1 MKRLIILI
9 LVLVVLLFLP
19 LITTAIVPRSDNYAD
34 IICQPYN
41 VTIRIHQTAIK
52 NRVGSQNAIIR
63 NVQVVTSWA
72 STPCYENSLDF
83 NFTRSFNQC
92 ADTTE
97 VTKQKAIIKYTIRL
111 TYQKPDNA
119 LTGYTVV
126 ILRLTCTYNLSSI
139 VTSQTRQQYLQIVRP
154 VNLGSFGNNSH
165 SIRFNASL
173 YKSQEFNKAHTY
185 FFPQYE
191 VGQKVYVQLDFNVEI
206 GILRNTS
213 ITCHATPTS
222 NAEDTN
228 SRNLLQTG
236 CRSSLRNLNTTEVS
250 VTRNLL
256 KFQFVSFL
264 WPNISTTS
272 TYIHCSVKPWC

>member
-1 MKRLIILI
+1 MQRLIILV

-19 LITTAIVPRSDNYAD
+19 SITTAIVLRENYAD
-34 IICQPYN
+34 ITCQPYN

-63 NVQVVTSWA
+63 NVQVVTGGWA
-72 STPCYENSLDF
+72 STPCYENSLDL

-97 VTKQKAIIKYTIRL
+97 ANKQQAIIKYTIRL
-111 TYQKPDNA
+111 TYQKPDNPY
-119 LTGYTVV
+119 TEYTVV
-126 ILRLTCTYNLSSI
+126 ILRLTCIYNLSSI

-154 VNLGSFGNNSH
+154 VNLGSFGNNSD

-173 YKSQEFNKAHTY
+173 YKSQEFTRAHTY

-206 GILRNTS
+206 EILRNTS
-213 ITCHATPTS
+213 IQCHATPTS
-222 NAEDTN
+222 NAADIN

-236 CRSSLRNLNTTEVS
+236 CRSSLKNLNTTEVS

-256 KFQFVSFL
+256 NFQFVSFL
-264 WPNISTTS
+264 WPNIPTTS